1 MQPNQQR
8 LVGAIRQHPI
18 TAFLVW
24 FFTVGQALA
33 FAPLYLDTAVHDQ
46 VFITASTLIGLLL
59 PVLVITRV
67 VDGGEGLRA
76 LRNRTL
82 RVRASLRLYLV
93 GVLLMPFLAI
103 GLAVVLLGAPDVPTS
118 TILSALGSAFLAS
131 LVVTLLLNNLWE
143 EVAWMGFVQAR
154 LQGRHGAMRA
164 ALLTAPLFGLQHL
177 ALIAANDASVPEMAI
192 LLIAFI
198 LVVIPFRAFAG
209 WLYNRSGGSL
219 FLVGLVHAVSNAVA
233 PGSGFAGGY
242 LRALYPA
249 DAELVGVLHILAIA
263 VIGLV
268 VMAGTRLRL
277 GLPGRRRSDPVASG
291 DLVGT
296 ASGR

>member
-1 MQPNQQR
+1 MHSYRPR
-8 LVGAIRQHPI
+8 LTGVIRRHPI

-24 FFTVGQALA
+24 FFTVGQAFA

-59 PVLVITRV
+59 PVLLITRI
-67 VDGGEGLRA
+67 VDGPEGLHA
-76 LRNRTL
+76 LRDRTL
-82 RVRASLRLYLV
+82 MVRAPLLLYVV
-93 GVLLMPFLAI
+93 GVVLMPLLAI
-103 GLAVVLLGAPDVPTS
+103 GLAVALLGSPDVPVA
-118 TILSALGSAFLAS
+118 TIVSALGSAFLVS

-164 ALLTAPLFGLQHL
+164 ALVTAPLFALQHL
-177 ALIAANDASVPEMAI
+177 ALIAANDATILEMA
-192 LLIAFI
+192 LLLLVFV

-242 LRALYPA
+242 LRTLYPSN
-249 DAELVGVLHILAIA
+249 AELVGVFHILAIA
-263 VIGLV
+263 VVGVV
-268 VMAGTRLRL
+268 VMAVTRLRL
-277 GLPGRRRSDPVASG
+277 GLPVRRSDPTVTRE
-291 DLVGT
+291 LVG
-296 ASGR
+296 ARSGR